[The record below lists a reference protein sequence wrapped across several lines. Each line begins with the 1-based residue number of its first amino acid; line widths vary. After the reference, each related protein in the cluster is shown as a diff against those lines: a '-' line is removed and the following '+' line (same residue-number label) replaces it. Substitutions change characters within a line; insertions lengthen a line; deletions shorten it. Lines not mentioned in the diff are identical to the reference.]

1 MGQIKN
7 IKLHIV
13 TDIKIRQHEK
23 LQQKFPQ
30 HRGVVPAMEPVEKVG
45 NSTWEGSCVANQVL
59 HTQHQH
65 NFKSQGERLLAQLDK
80 WVDACEI
87 QRDLNTSEENIKPIK
102 MKKKGKMKRMGVELL
117 RGLKRNKSFRRR
129 SKLSKFH
136 FA

>member
-23 LQQKFPQ
+23 FQQ
-30 HRGVVPAMEPVEKVG
+30 MEPVEKVG
-45 NSTWEGSCVANQVL
+45 DVSTWEGSCVANEVL
-59 HTQHQH
+59 HTQYQH

-87 QRDLNTSEENIKPIK
+87 QRDLNASEENIKPMK